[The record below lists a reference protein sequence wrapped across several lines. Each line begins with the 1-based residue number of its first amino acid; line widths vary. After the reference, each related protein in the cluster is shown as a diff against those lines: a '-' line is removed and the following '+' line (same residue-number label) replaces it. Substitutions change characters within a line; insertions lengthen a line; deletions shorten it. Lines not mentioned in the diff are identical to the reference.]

1 MKKMKYILIIAAV
14 VIALGIIFFMV
25 RKSAPGPGGVLD
37 GDGMINPYAI
47 STFSY
52 DRGGGMV
59 NAHCHVTLEAN
70 ELTVEERIGQETTV
84 KKYEVPDET
93 INRIEKVLYDS
104 GMKKGPGDFPE
115 NEYQALDA
123 ETVSV
128 TVVYGDGAFIHFDSN
143 QKVPDGYWEAV
154 DETMRLLEAATDK

>member
-14 VIALGIIFFMV
+14 VIALGIVFFLV
-25 RKSAPGPGGVLD
+25 RKSAPGPGG
-37 GDGMINPYAI
+37 
-47 STFSY
+47 
-52 DRGGGMV
+52 
-59 NAHCHVTLEAN
+59 
-70 ELTVEERIGQETTV
+70 
-84 KKYEVPDET
+84 VPDET

-128 TVVYGDGAFIHFDSN
+128 TVAYGDGAFIHFDSN

-154 DETMRLLEAATDK
+154 DETMRLLEAAADK

>member
-1 MKKMKYILIIAAV
+1 MKKMKVILIIAAV
-14 VIALGIIFFMV
+14 LIVLGAVWFLVKPGM
-25 RKSAPGPGGVLD
+25 PGPGSVLD

-47 STFSY
+47 SLFSY

-59 NAHCHVTLEAN
+59 NAHYRVTLEAN
-70 ELTVEERIGQETTV
+70 ELTVEERTGQETTI

-93 INRIEKVLYDS
+93 ISSIEKVLYDS
-104 GMKKGPGDFPE
+104 GMKKGQGDFPE

-128 TVVYGDGAFIHFDSN
+128 IVDYGDGAHIQFDSN
-143 QKVPDGYWEAV
+143 QKVPDEYWEAV
-154 DETMRLLEAATDK
+154 DETMRLLESIADK

>member
-14 VIALGIIFFMV
+14 VIALGIVFFMV
-25 RKSAPGPGGVLD
+25 RKSAPVPGGVLD

-52 DRGGGMV
+52 DCGGGMV

-70 ELTVEERIGQETTV
+70 ELTVEERIGQKTTV

-104 GMKKGPGDFPE
+104 GMKKGPGDFP
-115 NEYQALDA
+115 
-123 ETVSV
+123 
-128 TVVYGDGAFIHFDSN
+128 
-143 QKVPDGYWEAV
+143 
-154 DETMRLLEAATDK
+154 